1 MLFCFKDFFN
11 SPLTAL
17 FLHSSLTAARRLR
30 RGLTVL
36 SLHHR
41 FCKFKDSSELQNYVF
56 EGSFCS
62 TDFFSEIQGQQR
74 ITKLRFWGFVLP
86 NGIFFRIFKDSSELE
101 NFVFEGSFCRTDFFR
116 TDLYFKLRIKHCSV
130 HVCVSE
136 DCFELLVWIFWTSFL
151 KFSKMFKL
159 QTAESLTTTSRMANF
174 KNTEGE
180 KKSNDDD
187 TFYISRDKCLRHS
200 CAYFFGGQ
208 PCIIWPKQP
217 KDPKKQHHL
226 ALTWCLVF

>member
-1 MLFCFKDFFN
+1 MRGLFEKCCFALRNFFN

-62 TDFFSEIQGQQR
+62 TEFFSEIQGQQR
-74 ITKLRFWGFVLP
+74 ITK
-86 NGIFFRIFKDSSELE
+86 NY
-101 NFVFEGSFCRTDFFR
+101 VFEGSFYRTEFFSEFSRTAANYKISFSRVRSAERNFFR

-136 DCFELLVWIFWTSFL
+136 DCFELLV
-151 KFSKMFKL
+151 
-159 QTAESLTTTSRMANF
+159 
-174 KNTEGE
+174 
-180 KKSNDDD
+180 
-187 TFYISRDKCLRHS
+187 
-200 CAYFFGGQ
+200 
-208 PCIIWPKQP
+208 
-217 KDPKKQHHL
+217 
-226 ALTWCLVF
+226 